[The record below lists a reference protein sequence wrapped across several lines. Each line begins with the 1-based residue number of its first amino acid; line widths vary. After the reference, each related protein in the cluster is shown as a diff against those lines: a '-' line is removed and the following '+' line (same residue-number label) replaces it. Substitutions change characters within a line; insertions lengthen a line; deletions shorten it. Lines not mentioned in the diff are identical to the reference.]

1 MRRSFR
7 SASRCLVPFATER
20 VGLPDRICYR
30 RREVSM
36 SHAISRESRRELI
49 EAVEIGI
56 GLEVVPRSVGFAMS
70 SSR

>member
-1 MRRSFR
+1 M
-7 SASRCLVPFATER
+7 
-20 VGLPDRICYR
+20 
-30 RREVSM
+30 M

-56 GLEVVPRSVGFAMS
+56 GLEVGPRSVGFAMS